1 MVSALFLTAF
11 AAAIAPV
18 CAQVFPEAGGPYKV
32 QWTNRELV
40 DENRVDPFNS
50 SRTRRIMIS
59 HFAPIAEKNCKKT
72 CRVPYFPE
80 EVAAIEDE
88 ILNAAFE
95 EFGWPLGL
103 ISQLEVDVCCDVSKT
118 GKAAASKFPTVLF
131 GSGLN
136 TTRLFYTGL
145 AREIASTGY
154 QVITIDHP
162 YETDVV
168 QFPDGEI
175 VFGGHI
181 VGDPSNLGPIEFGLE
196 VRDDDVSFL
205 LEALDVCQT
214 VYVGHSY
221 GGASA
226 ASATL
231 NVPRVKAG
239 LNLDG
244 GLWGPV
250 VDAGVSKP
258 FINFSGGQNS
268 TNDESWKRFY
278 EAQEGK
284 HPDVW
289 SRELHL
295 DTSTHG
301 SFWDLSL
308 IADFT
313 GLRENEELVENVIGP
328 ETGERVAEVLRAY
341 LDDYFKFILL
351 GGGEGLLAGES
362 DAFPD
367 VHFVR

>member
-1 MVSALFLTAF
+1 MASTLFLTAL
-11 AAAIAPV
+11 AAVTV

-40 DENRVDPFNS
+40 DESRVDPFNS
-50 SRTRRIMIS
+50 SHFRRIIIS
-59 HFAPIAEKNCKKT
+59 HFSPAAERDCEKI
-72 CRVPYFPE
+72 CRVPYFPKD
-80 EVAAIEDE
+80 VATIEDQ
-88 ILNAAFE
+88 ILASAFE
-95 EFGWPLGL
+95 GFGWPLGL
-103 ISQLEVDVCCDVSKT
+103 IGRLEVDVCCEVSKA
-118 GKAAASKFPTVLF
+118 GKAKASQFPTVLL

-136 TTRLFYTGL
+136 TTRLFYTGF
-145 AREIASTGY
+145 AREIASIGY

-168 QFPDGEI
+168 QFPGGEI
-175 VFGGHI
+175 IFGGHI

-196 VRDDDVSFL
+196 VRDADVSFL
-205 LEALDVCQT
+205 LEALNICKA

-231 NVPRVKAG
+231 NLPRVQAG

-250 VDAGVSKP
+250 VAAGVSKP

-268 TNDESWKRFY
+268 TIDESWKSFY
-278 EAQEGK
+278 KAQEDR
-284 HPDVW
+284 HPGVW

-313 GLRENEELVENVIGP
+313 GLRDNDALVENVIGP
-328 ETGERVAEVLRAY
+328 EAGKRVAEVLRAY
-341 LDDYFKFILL
+341 LDDYFKFTLL
-351 GGGEGLLAGES
+351 GGVEGLLAGES
-362 DAFPD
+362 EAYPD

>member
-1 MVSALFLTAF
+1 MASTLFLTAL
-11 AAAIAPV
+11 AATTV

-32 QWTNRELV
+32 QWTNRELI

-50 SRTRRIMIS
+50 SHSRRNMIS
-59 HFAPIAEKNCKKT
+59 HFAPVEERDCKKT
-72 CRVPYFPE
+72 CRVPYFLKD
-80 EVAAIEDE
+80 VATIEDQ
-88 ILNAAFE
+88 ILAAAFE
-95 EFGWPLGL
+95 GLGWPLGL
-103 ISQLEVDVCCDVSKT
+103 IGRLEVDVCCKVSKA
-118 GKAAASKFPTVLF
+118 GKAKASKFPTVLL

-136 TTRLFYTGL
+136 TTRLFYTGF

-175 VFGGHI
+175 ILGGHI
-181 VGDPSNLGPIEFGLE
+181 VGDPNNVGPLEFGLR
-196 VRDDDVSFL
+196 VRDADVSFL
-205 LEALDVCQT
+205 LKALNIRKT

-231 NVPRVKAG
+231 NVPRVQAG

-244 GLWGPV
+244 ALWGPV
-250 VDAGVSKP
+250 VKAGVSKP
-258 FINFSGGQNS
+258 FINFSGSENS
-268 TNDESWKRFY
+268 TIDESWKSFY
-278 EAQEGK
+278 EAQQEK
-284 HPDVW
+284 HPGVW
-289 SRELHL
+289 NRELHL
-295 DTSTHG
+295 ETSTHG

-313 GLRENEELVENVIGP
+313 GLRENEELVEYVIGP

-341 LDDYFKFILL
+341 LNDYFKFTLL

-362 DAFPD
+362 EAFPD
-367 VHFVR
+367 VRFVR